1 MLGGKRSQK
10 VHDFLTSRRGT
21 ALAVVGLQAKAE
33 VQAYNQ
39 LRTNYGNPSVCLR
52 RQLPLHRGSQGWWL
66 RHLPSY
72 FSAVLAITGNPPVC
86 FADSYSLSDLR
97 WLFSRCGS
105 VTARISFLR
114 NIDFQTA
121 KRRVRNA
128 LSVVYCFVFGNQT
141 MPCAIIASATL
152 RKPATF
158 APTIMS
164 PGLPHSMEAFRH
176 SWKMLCM
183 MPLSFAST
191 SSKVQL

>member
-21 ALAVVGLQAKAE
+21 ACGGGVAGQGGSTSIYPTAQQIRQPLS
-33 VQAYNQ
+33 Q
-39 LRTNYGNPSVCLR
+39 LSLTA
-52 RQLPLHRGSQGWWL
+52 PLTQGSQGWWL